1 MEGERGLS
9 GKSMQ
14 IHNISAEF
22 PSCNNERTIK
32 YADTYVPE
40 LLHRNIRIG
49 KCSHEISKWCETMK
63 KSDDS
68 SAGKSI
74 RTSQVKSSQVKS
86 SQVKSSQVKSS
97 QVILLLIKNF
107 THHFTLLVERS
118 QTIEIGMVHN
128 GGKQEGKEGG

>member
-68 SAGKSI
+68 SAGKKSLNRI
-74 RTSQVKSSQVKS
+74 EQDKSSQD
-86 SQVKSSQVKSS
+86 
-97 QVILLLIKNF
+97 
-107 THHFTLLVERS
+107 RA
-118 QTIEIGMVHN
+118 G
-128 GGKQEGKEGG
+128 